1 MDSWRASSKR
11 WPIRRSVKT
20 KLFSRILFVL
30 TGSGSALVSRQR
42 RFFFCSRESIPSR
55 GQKKVT
61 KSRRLLL
68 RPKQDRHLPA
78 NLFPPPRRRLFTTRG
93 TKDCSLPM
101 LPPNRYAV
109 FVIKR
114 TRHGSGA
121 IPPPARRF
129 ASLIRAKKS
138 SSFQFP
144 ANDSPKTNNE
154 NMKTKLTAT
163 IATIVF
169 FPIAG
174 FGQPSPPPPPVPP
187 SGPPDRHEKM
197 PKVPVTFLGV
207 ETSEVP
213 GVVSEQLGLPKG
225 FGLVVDYVVPDGPA
239 AAAGVQQND
248 IIKML
253 NDQILIDP
261 NQLSKLVRSFS
272 EGTTVTLTVLRKG
285 QEQKIPVKLTK
296 KEVHEHDSWLPRHR
310 HGRDWNFNDLGDL
323 GDQMRA
329 LKERLGDAQHDVIRD
344 AVMTAHQAAR
354 HARDN
359 ARRAMDEVRILSN
372 DDGALKTT
380 KIDIGKAQIVFSDDK
395 GEMKLETVDGKKL
408 LTANDPQGKLLFS
421 GPVETK
427 EDVDKLPPE
436 IRQRYEKLQQNH
448 LPGVTPRVDADEDE
462 SADDDEEDEAPPM
475 EQV

>member
-1 MDSWRASSKR
+1 
-11 WPIRRSVKT
+11 
-20 KLFSRILFVL
+20 
-30 TGSGSALVSRQR
+30 
-42 RFFFCSRESIPSR
+42 
-55 GQKKVT
+55 
-61 KSRRLLL
+61 
-68 RPKQDRHLPA
+68 
-78 NLFPPPRRRLFTTRG
+78 
-93 TKDCSLPM
+93 
-101 LPPNRYAV
+101 
-109 FVIKR
+109 
-114 TRHGSGA
+114 
-121 IPPPARRF
+121 
-129 ASLIRAKKS
+129 
-138 SSFQFP
+138 
-144 ANDSPKTNNE
+144 
-154 NMKTKLTAT
+154 MKTKFIAT
-163 IATIVF
+163 IATIAF

-174 FGQPSPPPPPVPP
+174 FAQPSPPPPPVPP
-187 SGPPDRHEKM
+187 TGPPDRHEKM

-213 GVVSEQLGLPKG
+213 GVVSEQLGLSKG
-225 FGLVVDYVVPDGPA
+225 FGLVVDYVVPSGPA

-248 IIKML
+248 IIRML

-344 AVMTAHQAAR
+344 AVMTAHEAAR
-354 HARDN
+354 RARDD
-359 ARRAMDEVRILSN
+359 ARRAMDGVRIFGS
-372 DDGALKTT
+372 DRGALKST

-421 GPVETK
+421 GPVETR

-448 LPGVTPRVDADEDE
+448 LPAVEPRVDTDEDE
-462 SADDDEEDEAPPM
+462 SADDDEEDAALSM